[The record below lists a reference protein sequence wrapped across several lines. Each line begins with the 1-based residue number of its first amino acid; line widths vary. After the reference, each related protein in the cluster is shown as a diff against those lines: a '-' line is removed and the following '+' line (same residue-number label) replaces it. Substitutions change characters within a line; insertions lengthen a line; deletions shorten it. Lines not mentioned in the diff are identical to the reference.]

1 MYDHRLSPSLR
12 PLAGATHL
20 RAVTLP
26 VRPGWRAGDPQVCYH
41 TRQNR
46 EKQKHTWGCGDTCG
60 AQVKRKW
67 LRSVCKQ
74 MNVRWNAQTSL
85 EPSCGCFWNPSI
97 VSLNFNKITFL
108 CKKWDTRSVCVC
120 FSCRSVRTSWIRVMS
135 PRQVIPTH
143 LDQRAI
149 WRDTVQ
155 RCYESNIQQQ
165 NIVSDVGL

>member
-67 LRSVCKQ
+67 LRTVCKQ
-74 MNVRWNAQTSL
+74 MNVR
-85 EPSCGCFWNPSI
+85 
-97 VSLNFNKITFL
+97 
-108 CKKWDTRSVCVC
+108 
-120 FSCRSVRTSWIRVMS
+120 
-135 PRQVIPTH
+135 
-143 LDQRAI
+143 
-149 WRDTVQ
+149 
-155 RCYESNIQQQ
+155 
-165 NIVSDVGL
+165 